1 MSDSKAG
8 GASIRRPAA
17 PSGRPAIT
25 PYDKDVILWSQEQA
39 RPLCAMRFA
48 ELDIEHLADEIE
60 DVGKSEKRELASRV
74 AVLLAHLLKWSGQ
87 PENRSKSW
95 RATIVLQRKRIALA
109 LKATPS
115 LKAVMRDPIWREDMW
130 ARRACSGQRR
140 NGSGAGGLA
149 RDLPLDDGPGG
160 RTGFLARV
168 TEEVTRGSNFLCW
181 LPRLSGILI
190 QCYSGQNRSSMT
202 CVKLHGQ
209 RAGNSSSSNS
219 VSIAAFK
226 RADR

>member
-17 PSGRPAIT
+17 PSGRPATT

-39 RPLCAMRFA
+39 RLLRAGRFA
-48 ELDIEHLADEIE
+48 ELDVEHLADEIE

-109 LKATPS
+109 LKTTPS

-130 ARRACSGQRR
+130 LDALAQASEET
-140 NGSGAGGLA
+140 GLA
-149 RDLPLDDGPGG
+149 LEDLP
-160 RTGFLARV
+160 
-168 TEEVTRGSNFLCW
+168 E
-181 LPRLSGILI
+181 
-190 QCYSGQNRSSMT
+190 T
-202 CVKLHGQ
+202 CPWTMDQ
-209 RAGNSSSSNS
+209 
-219 VSIAAFK
+219 AAEQ
-226 RADR
+226 DVWPE